1 MAANRKGRKQTAD
14 PAAWAAQIR
23 AAIAPRPTIIPTG
36 FLRLED
42 FEKAWDLSR
51 VQVRRVLAQ
60 AVRDGRLEKLYIRAL
75 GSDGR
80 LHLTPIF
87 GLKQKRFDGSR
98 LSK

>member
-1 MAANRKGRKQTAD
+1 MASNRKGRNHKAD

-23 AAIAPRPTIIPTG
+23 DAIAPRPTVIPTG

-60 AVRDGRLEKLYIRAL
+60 AVRDGRIQKFYIRAL

-87 GLKQKRFDGSR
+87 GLKEKRFDGSR
-98 LSK
+98 PSK